1 VERTVASRRLPRR
14 LRALLVL
21 SPILAMLVALVGYP
35 LLLLAVESVRGRA
48 GLTAARYL
56 QVLSTPY
63 YQRAV
68 LDTLKIAG
76 AATALCTALGTLI
89 AFLLSFTRFP
99 ARTLS
104 ANLLNL
110 MIVFPSFLAAFS
122 LIFVFG
128 TSGSLNIGL
137 QRLLGL
143 ETPPLNFIYTWK
155 GVVLADVAFYTP
167 FVVQPVLA
175 AFRMI
180 NPTMIEAAQSLGSR
194 GFHTVRRIVLPIAL
208 PGIFAGSSLCF
219 LLTLNEFGIVLF
231 LGSTSVF
238 TLPVVIHSEA
248 FVNADLAMSATVAIV
263 SSTLSLALFTLYRRL
278 VGELRRW

>member
-1 VERTVASRRLPRR
+1 MKTP
-14 LRALLVL
+14 LRARWPATIRTAIILLPVL
-21 SPILAMLVALVGYP
+21 VFLASLIGYP
-35 LLLLAVESVRGRA
+35 LALLLVESLSGRS
-48 GLTAARYL
+48 GPTLARYL
-56 QVLSTPY
+56 TILSTPY
-63 YQRAV
+63 YQKAV
-68 LDTLKIAG
+68 FDTLKIAC
-76 AATALCTALGTLI
+76 AATTLCTLLGTLI
-89 AFLLSFTRFP
+89 AFLLTWTDFP

-104 ANLLNL
+104 INLLNL

-128 TSGSLNIGL
+128 TSGTLNIGL
-137 QRLLGL
+137 QRLLRL
-143 ETPPLNFIYTWK
+143 QTPPLNFIYTWK
-155 GVVLADVAFYTP
+155 GIVLADIAFYTP
-167 FVVQPVLA
+167 FVLQPLLA

-180 NPTMIEAAQSLGSR
+180 NPTMVEAAQSLGSR
-194 GFHTVRRIVLPIAL
+194 GFHTIRKIVLPIAM

-248 FVNADLAMSATVAIV
+248 FVNSDLAMSATVAII
-263 SSTLSLALFTLYRRL
+263 SSSISLILFTLYRRL